1 MSRVECPQC
10 CYSDRGG
17 GAVTGVSGWDVGHI
31 HRGSGGLAPPPL
43 LFRRHQPSELTSRRG
58 RGLAMSRALPR
69 GALCMRGRDPGP
81 PSCGVRDFHAPP
93 DLLVRTLAPRPGGPG
108 PSHAITTA
116 GTLRDDR
123 HNLRGAKD
131 GAQDD
136 SDARRLPTVHFLQC
150 STTIP
155 AIRGKTTTSARP
167 TLMYTAPPYNYKRRG
182 WASFCAG

>member
-1 MSRVECPQC
+1 MAGVPSTDPGHRSATPVAVATQWAFNAGQ
-10 CYSDRGG
+10 DR
-17 GAVTGVSGWDVGHI
+17 
-31 HRGSGGLAPPPL
+31 LAPPPL
-43 LFRRHQPSELTSRRG
+43 LFRRHQPSELTFRWG

-123 HNLRGAKD
+123 HNLRGTKD